1 MKSKSNLLCVCAIA
15 MLLLSNA
22 ASGVI
27 LDDYYSDGACSVN
40 AIYDDSYDDSSVAA
54 TANSTYTSS
63 WAVAGGTDAYYTT
76 EDGTFSWSADLYV
89 WAVASV
95 TIDGGSPD
103 ASGSAEAY
111 ANMPYNWRSFSRSVG
126 VEDYTGVTDED
137 YGSLSVGDTGTFY
150 AYTGVDCNHEVYVS
164 THASAYGSSTATAGA
179 MAMADAAMW

>member
-1 MKSKSNLLCVCAIA
+1 MF
-15 MLLLSNA
+15 LLSNA

-40 AIYDDSYDDSSVAA
+40 AIYDDSYDASSVAA

-89 WAVASV
+89 YAVASV
-95 TIDGGSPD
+95 TVADGSPD
-103 ASGSAEAY
+103 ASASADAY
-111 ANMPYNWRSFSRSVG
+111 ANMPYNWRSFSRSVD
-126 VEDYTGVTDED
+126 VYDDTGVPDED

-150 AYTGVDCNHEVYVS
+150 AYTGIDCSHEVLVS
-164 THASAYGSSTATAGA
+164 THASSFSSNTATAGA
-179 MAMADAAMW
+179 MATADGAMW

>member
-1 MKSKSNLLCVCAIA
+1 MKSTFNLVSVCAIA

-22 ASGVI
+22 AFGVI

-40 AIYDDSYDDSSVAA
+40 AVYDDSYDDSSVAA

-76 EDGTFSWSADLYV
+76 EDGTFSWTADLDV

-95 TIDGGSPD
+95 TVADGSPD
-103 ASGSAEAY
+103 ASGRADAY
-111 ANMPYNWRSFSRSVG
+111 ADMPYNWRSFSRHAYAY
-126 VEDYTGVTDED
+126 DNTGVTDED

-150 AYTGVDCNHEVYVS
+150 AYTGVNCHHEVYVS
-164 THASAYGSSTATAGA
+164 THASAYSSNTATAGA
-179 MAMADAAMW
+179 TATADAYMW